1 MMRTR
6 KNELISDELK
16 PLVSEL
22 IRSGREK
29 YNYSLEDLSKAINGQ
44 KNRQTLHKYETGK
57 LNIPYDILFE
67 ICRIFN
73 LDNEVF
79 KEAPITDEEKK
90 LIEKKLVKE
99 YVNSLRQDKDLTPQ
113 TEKIINTYKN
123 ASYESINNHC
133 ELSMKIL
140 DDSMFPVYSKNDK
153 IFFKP
158 QEDYKNGDDIVIAVK
173 NNILSV
179 RRLYRYPKGIIL
191 QAMNPKYPTINV
203 NIIANNMILG
213 RVTAIYREMK

>member
-1 MMRTR
+1 MRTR
-6 KNELISDELK
+6 KQELISDELK

-22 IRSGREK
+22 IKTGREK

-73 LDNEVF
+73 LNIDAF
-79 KEAPITDEEKK
+79 KDASITQEERN
-90 LIEKKLVKE
+90 LIEKKFIKE
-99 YVNSLRQDKDLTPQ
+99 YVSSFRQDKSLTPQ

-123 ASYESINNHC
+123 ANYEAMTNHC
-133 ELSMKIL
+133 ELSMRVL
-140 DDSMFPVYSKNDK
+140 DDSMSPIYYKNDK
-153 IFFKP
+153 LFFQP
-158 QEDYKNGDDIVIAVK
+158 ADDYKTGDDIVIAVK

-213 RVTAIYREMK
+213 KVTSIYREMK

>member
-1 MMRTR
+1 MRTR
-6 KNELISDELK
+6 KQELVSDELK
-16 PLVSEL
+16 PLVSE
-22 IRSGREK
+22 IIKNGREK

-73 LDNEVF
+73 LDNEIF
-79 KEAPITDEEKK
+79 KDAPITNEEKQ
-90 LIEKKLVKE
+90 LIEKKIVKE
-99 YVNSLRQDKDLTPQ
+99 YVSSLRQDKNLTPQ
-113 TEKIINTYKN
+113 SEKIINTYKN
-123 ASYESINNHC
+123 ANYESITNHS
-133 ELSMKIL
+133 ELSMKVL
-140 DDSMFPVYSKNDK
+140 DDSMSPVYYKNDK
-153 IFFKP
+153 VFFRKE
-158 QEDYKNGDDIVIAVK
+158 EDYKNGDDIVIAVK

>member
-1 MMRTR
+1 MVV
-6 KNELISDELK
+6 KN
-16 PLVSEL
+16 
-22 IRSGREK
+22 
-29 YNYSLEDLSKAINGQ
+29 NYSLEDLSKAINGQ

-73 LDNEVF
+73 LDNEIF
-79 KEAPITDEEKK
+79 KDAPITKEEKQ
-90 LIEKKLVKE
+90 LIEKKIVKE
-99 YVNSLRQDKDLTPQ
+99 YVSSLRQDKNLTPQ
-113 TEKIINTYKN
+113 SEKIINTYKN
-123 ASYESINNHC
+123 ANYESITNHS
-133 ELSMKIL
+133 ELSMKVL
-140 DDSMFPVYSKNDK
+140 DDSMSPVYYKNDK
-153 IFFKP
+153 VFFQKE
-158 QEDYKNGDDIVIAVK
+158 EDYKNGDDIVIAVK

>member
-1 MMRTR
+1 MRTS
-6 KNELISDELK
+6 KQELISDDLK

-22 IRSGREK
+22 IKTAREK
-29 YNYSLEDLSKAINGQ
+29 FNYSLEDLSKAIDGK

-73 LDNEVF
+73 LDTDVF
-79 KEAPITDEEKK
+79 KDAPISEEEKK
-90 LIEKKLVKE
+90 LIEKKIIKE
-99 YVNSLRQDKDLTPQ
+99 YVSSLRQDKDLTVQ
-113 TEKIINTYKN
+113 TEKLINTYKN
-123 ASYESINNHC
+123 ASFEAIANKN
-133 ELSMKIL
+133 EISMKIM
-140 DDSMFPVYSKNDK
+140 DDSMFPIYYKNDK
-153 IFFKP
+153 IFFQK
-158 QEDYKNGDDIVIAVK
+158 QQDYKTGDDIIIAVK

-203 NIIANNMILG
+203 NIISNDMIIG
-213 RVTAIYREMK
+213 KVTAVYREIK

>member
-1 MMRTR
+1 MRTR
-6 KNELISDELK
+6 KQELINDDLK

-22 IRSGREK
+22 LKTAREK
-29 YNYSLEDLSKAINGQ
+29 YNYSLEDLSKSINGK

-73 LDNEVF
+73 LDIEVL
-79 KEAPITDEEKK
+79 KDAATTEEEKK
-90 LIEKKLVKE
+90 LIEKKAIKE
-99 YVNSLRQDKDLTPQ
+99 YVSSLRQDKNLTPQ
-113 TEKIINTYKN
+113 AEKLINTYKN
-123 ASYESINNHC
+123 ASFETINHS
-133 ELSMKIL
+133 ELSMKII
-140 DDSMFPVYSKNDK
+140 DDSMFPVYNKNDK
-153 IFFKP
+153 VFFKK

-203 NIIANNMILG
+203 NIISNDMILG
-213 RVTAIYREMK
+213 KVTSIYREVK

>member
-1 MMRTR
+1 MRTR
-6 KNELISDELK
+6 KQELVSDELK
-16 PLVSEL
+16 PLVSE
-22 IRSGREK
+22 IIKNGREK

-73 LDNEVF
+73 LDNEIF
-79 KEAPITDEEKK
+79 KDAPITKEEKQ
-90 LIEKKLVKE
+90 LIEKKIVKE
-99 YVNSLRQDKDLTPQ
+99 YVSSLRQDKNLTPQ
-113 TEKIINTYKN
+113 SEKIINTYKN
-123 ASYESINNHC
+123 ANYESITNHS
-133 ELSMKIL
+133 ELSMKVL
-140 DDSMFPVYSKNDK
+140 DDSMSPVYYKNDK
-153 IFFKP
+153 VFFQK
-158 QEDYKNGDDIVIAVK
+158 EVDYKNGDDIVIAVK

>member
-1 MMRTR
+1 MRTR
-6 KNELISDELK
+6 KQELVSDELK
-16 PLVSEL
+16 PLVSE
-22 IRSGREK
+22 IIKNGREK

-73 LDNEVF
+73 LDSDIF
-79 KEAPITDEEKK
+79 KDAPITEEEKK
-90 LIEKKLVKE
+90 RIEKKIVKE
-99 YVNSLRQDKDLTPQ
+99 YVSSLRQDKNLTPQ
-113 TEKIINTYKN
+113 GEKIINTYKN
-123 ASYESINNHC
+123 ANYESTINHP
-133 ELSMKIL
+133 ELSMKVL
-140 DDSMFPVYSKNDK
+140 DDSMSPVYYKNDK
-153 IFFKP
+153 VFFQP
-158 QEDYKNGDDIVIAVK
+158 EEDYKTGDDIVIAVK

-213 RVTAIYREMK
+213 KVTGIYREMK

>member
-1 MMRTR
+1 MRTR
-6 KNELISDELK
+6 KQELISDDLK

-22 IRSGREK
+22 IKTAREK
-29 YNYSLEDLSKAINGQ
+29 YNYSLEDLSKAIEGK

-57 LNIPYDILFE
+57 LNMPYDILFE
-67 ICRIFN
+67 ICRLFN
-73 LDNEVF
+73 LDTDVF
-79 KEAPITDEEKK
+79 KKAPITDEEKK
-90 LIEKKLVKE
+90 IIEKKIIKE
-99 YVNSLRQDKDLTPQ
+99 YVSSLRKDKELTPQ
-113 TEKIINTYKN
+113 IEKIINTYKN
-123 ASYESINNHC
+123 ASFETINSHSDI
-133 ELSMKIL
+133 SMKVM

-153 IFFKP
+153 VFFKK
-158 QEDYKNGDDIVIAVK
+158 QEDYKTGDDIIIAVK

-213 RVTAIYREMK
+213 KVTAIYREIK